1 MMGRELINMDLTIKN
16 IYRILTNEAAHQ
28 LEVPV
33 IMPDNIDLIPRTH
46 MLDGEKQLLQVVL

>member
-1 MMGRELINMDLTIKN
+1 MDLTIKN

>member
-1 MMGRELINMDLTIKN
+1 MDLTIKN
-16 IYRILTNEAAHQ
+16 IYRILTNEAAHH